1 LERRELPAFDREE
14 EIVGV
19 TSPIPVLDADIFSHE
34 SVRNARAVDD
44 RVRELA
50 PVVRLGRE
58 DIVVIGRFNHVSSSL
73 SDWRSFSSRSRPWHD
88 PTSVRPE
95 ILLTDD
101 PPRHTEVRVVIANA
115 LSPKA
120 LNHMATAFA
129 REAESVVER
138 VLGSGGDIDAVSAIC
153 RPFVYT
159 VLPDLL
165 GLPERGREHMEAFGH
180 MVWATMGPMNELFH
194 EALAGSE
201 PVLAWVEECCERGN
215 LDPDGLGMAMF
226 HAADRGEITQAEA
239 KLLVQILLSAAADTT
254 VMTLGTMIRAFCEF
268 PEQYHILR
276 QNPSTSRTAFDE
288 SLRWDS
294 PSRMAGRITTR
305 DVEIEGYVIP
315 AGTRCGLLFAAA
327 NRDPR
332 KWGEPDRFD
341 LGRDV
346 RGQVGWG
353 AGVHMCVGRTLA
365 QLEAD
370 AMIGAMLPKIQ
381 RFEAAGDPEPWMT
394 TIGHGPA
401 KLPVRVVAA

>member
-1 LERRELPAFDREE
+1 MA
-14 EIVGV
+14 
-19 TSPIPVLDADIFSHE
+19 TAIPTLDTDIFNAD
-34 SVRNARAVDD
+34 SVRHARAVDD

-50 PVVRLGRE
+50 PVVRLARE
-58 DIVVIGRFNHVSSSL
+58 DIVVIGRFNHVSTAL

-88 PTSVRPE
+88 PASVRPE

-120 LNHMATAFA
+120 LNRMGQAFA
-129 REAESVVER
+129 KEAALVIER
-138 VLGSGGDIDAVSAIC
+138 VLSSGGDFDAVAAIC
-153 RPFVYT
+153 RPFVYK

-165 GLPERGREHMEAFGH
+165 GLPVPGREHMEAFGH
-180 MVWATMGPMNELFH
+180 MVWATMGPMNELFQ
-194 EALAGSE
+194 EAMVGSE
-201 PVLAWVEECCERGN
+201 PVLAWVEECCNREN

-226 HAADRGEITQAEA
+226 DAADRGDITHAEA

-254 VMTLGTMIRAFCEF
+254 VMTLGTAIRAFCEF
-268 PEQYHILR
+268 PDQYQTLR
-276 QNPSTSRTAFDE
+276 QNPSMTRIAFDE

-315 AGTRCGLLFAAA
+315 GDTRCGLLFAAA

-332 KWGEPDRFD
+332 KWANPDRFD
-341 LGRDV
+341 ISRDV

-370 AMIGAMLPKIQ
+370 AMLGAMLPKIQ
-381 RFEAAGDPEPWMT
+381 RFEATGDAEPWMT

-401 KLPVRVVAA
+401 RLPVRALPN

>member
-1 LERRELPAFDREE
+1 VAN
-14 EIVGV
+14 
-19 TSPIPVLDADIFSHE
+19 SIPVLDEDIFSHD
-34 SVRNARAVDD
+34 SVRHARAVDD
-44 RVRELA
+44 RVREMA

-58 DIVVIGRFNHVSSSL
+58 DIVVIGRFSHVSSAL
-73 SDWRSFSSRSRPWHD
+73 ADWRSFSSRSRPWHD
-88 PTSVRPE
+88 PASVRPE

-120 LNHMATAFA
+120 LNRMSHAFA
-129 REAESVVER
+129 REAELVVDR
-138 VLGSGGDIDAVSAIC
+138 VLAGDGELDAVSSIC
-153 RPFVYT
+153 RPFVYK

-165 GLPERGREHMEAFGH
+165 GLPHAGREHMEAFGH
-180 MVWATMGPMNELFH
+180 MVWATMGPMNELFR
-194 EALAGSE
+194 EAMIGSE
-201 PVLAWVEECCERGN
+201 PVLAWVEECCDREN

-226 HAADRGEITQAEA
+226 HAADRGEITHAEA

-254 VMTLGTMIRAFCEF
+254 VMTLATAIRAFCEF
-268 PEQYHILR
+268 PDQYHALR
-276 QNPSTSRTAFDE
+276 QNPSMTRTAFDE

-305 DVEIEGYVIP
+305 DVAIEGHTIP

-332 KWGEPDRFD
+332 KWPDPDRFD
-341 LGRDV
+341 IGREL

-370 AMIGAMLPKIQ
+370 AMLGAMLSKIQ
-381 RFEAAGDPEPWMT
+381 RFEATGDPEPWMT

>member
-1 LERRELPAFDREE
+1 VATALP
-14 EIVGV
+14 
-19 TSPIPVLDADIFSHE
+19 TLDTDIFNAE
-34 SVRNARAVDD
+34 SVRHARAVDD

-50 PVVRLGRE
+50 PLVRLARE
-58 DIVVIGRFNHVSSSL
+58 DIVVIGRFSHVSAAL

-88 PTSVRPE
+88 PVSVRPE

-120 LNHMATAFA
+120 LNRMGQAFA
-129 REAESVVER
+129 KEAALVIER
-138 VLGSGGDIDAVSAIC
+138 VLSSGGDFDAVAAIC
-153 RPFVYT
+153 RPFVYK

-165 GLPERGREHMEAFGH
+165 GLPVPGREHMEAFGH
-180 MVWATMGPMNELFH
+180 MVWATMGPMNELFQ
-194 EALAGSE
+194 EAMVGSE
-201 PVLAWVEECCERGN
+201 PVLAWVEECCNREN

-226 HAADRGEITQAEA
+226 DAADRGDITHAEA

-254 VMTLGTMIRAFCEF
+254 VMTLGTAIRAFCEF
-268 PEQYHILR
+268 PDQYQALR
-276 QNPSTSRTAFDE
+276 QNPSMTRIAFDE

-332 KWGEPDRFD
+332 KWADPDRFD
-341 LGRDV
+341 ISRDL

-370 AMIGAMLPKIQ
+370 AMLGAMLPKIQ
-381 RFEAAGDPEPWMT
+381 RFEATGDAEPWMT

-401 KLPVRVVAA
+401 RLPVRALPN

>member
-1 LERRELPAFDREE
+1 MA
-14 EIVGV
+14 
-19 TSPIPVLDADIFSHE
+19 SPIPVLEDDIFDRE
-34 SVRNARAVDD
+34 SVRDARAVDD
-44 RVRELA
+44 RLRELA
-50 PVVRLGRE
+50 PVVRLARE
-58 DIVVIGRFNHVSSSL
+58 DIVVVGRYSHVSAAL

-88 PTSVRPE
+88 PASVRPE

-115 LSPKA
+115 LSPRA
-120 LNHMATAFA
+120 LNHMAQAFA
-129 REAESVVER
+129 REAALVVER
-138 VLGSGGDIDAVSAIC
+138 VLASNGAIDAVAAIC
-153 RPFVYT
+153 RPFVYK

-180 MVWATMGPMNELFH
+180 MVWATMGPMNGLFN
-194 EALAGSE
+194 EAMAGGE
-201 PVLAWVEECCERGN
+201 PVLAWVEECCDREN

-226 HAADRGEITQAEA
+226 QAADRGDITQAEA

-254 VMTLGTMIRAFCEF
+254 VMTLGTAIRAFCEF
-268 PEQYHILR
+268 PGQYQKLR
-276 QNPSTSRTAFDE
+276 QNPSMTRTAFDE

-294 PSRMAGRITTR
+294 PSRLAGRITTR
-305 DVEIEGYVIP
+305 DVEIEEYVIP
-315 AGTRCGLLFAAA
+315 AGTRCDLLFAAA

-332 KWGEPDRFD
+332 KWAEPDRFD
-341 LGRDV
+341 IGRDV

-370 AMIGAMLPKIQ
+370 AMFGAMLQKIQ
-381 RFEAAGDPEPWMT
+381 RFESAGDPDPWMT